1 MTGATHSHR
10 AQGRGAVA
18 RLRSM
23 VVMLSP
29 RETAR
34 RLPQVIIGLYLFGAG
49 IALMVA
55 GDLGLAPWDVFHQGV
70 ADQTGWSIGS
80 VIIGTSVAVLIGF
93 LALGER
99 VGLGTVLNIFLIGLA
114 VDGTLRFVDTP
125 EPFVGRL
132 ALTLAGPALIALAS
146 ALYIGGGL
154 GPGPRDGLMT
164 GLAKRGIQVW
174 RARTAIEVTVLVV
187 GLILGGTVGIGTVW
201 FTLGIGPMVQVLLPR
216 FTRAD

>member
-1 MTGATHSHR
+1 MTGRWTSPDHLTR
-10 AQGRGAVA
+10 V
-18 RLRSM
+18 RSM
-23 VVMLSP
+23 IVMLSP

-55 GDLGLAPWDVFHQGV
+55 GNLGLAPWDVFHQGV

-80 VIIGTSVAVLIGF
+80 VIIGTSFVVLVGF
-93 LALGER
+93 IALGER
-99 VGLGTVLNIFLIGLA
+99 VGLGTILNIFMIGLA
-114 VDGTLRFVDTP
+114 VDGTLHFVETP
-125 EPFVGRL
+125 ESLGARL

-164 GLAKRGIQVW
+164 GLAKRGIRVW
-174 RARTAIEVTVLVV
+174 RARTAIEVAVLVV
-187 GLILGGTVGIGTVW
+187 GLFLGGTVGIGTVW
-201 FTLGIGPMVQVLLPR
+201 FTFGIGPMVHVLLPR
-216 FTRAD
+216 FTRSH